1 KALGVAQRLREAY
14 ELDIISLQAASSIP
28 GTCYWLDVRSP
39 EQYAKGHIP
48 QSISAP
54 GGQLVQQ
61 VDHWCPVLGAT
72 IVLIDTDGLS
82 ATTTGIW
89 LKLMGWQ
96 VKVLLVADLALTATN
111 DHHRETNLTAP
122 TADMAVLDVGESRDY
137 KKGHVPHSVWINRSD
152 LSTYLADKPGQTIGI
167 TAKDIDFASFV
178 VQDLKK
184 QGVDAVVIQRS
195 NLTTETPIYLSP
207 RNDVWY
213 PPHERDEG

>member
-1 KALGVAQRLREAY
+1 SIMGALTLRMAGRDDVRALENGTMGQLLAGGELEYGQTRTLGSSNDPRKALGVAQRLREAY
-14 ELDIISLQAASSIP
+14 ALDIISLQAASSIP

-152 LSTYLADKPGQTIGI
+152 L
-167 TAKDIDFASFV
+167 
-178 VQDLKK
+178 
-184 QGVDAVVIQRS
+184 
-195 NLTTETPIYLSP
+195 
-207 RNDVWY
+207 
-213 PPHERDEG
+213 